1 MSEPLLRVAV
11 PAPFPEPLDYLPP
24 LNADPPPV
32 GARVRVPLARARTV
46 GVVVE
51 YADQAS
57 VAATRLRRVQEVLDT
72 EPLVPAELLA
82 LVRFTAAY
90 YHYPPGETLAGVLP
104 VPLRQGKP
112 ARAKKPK
119 RYRLRGDEPPPMR
132 GSQQQRL
139 MQLLAEAGPSG
150 LAYGEFDA
158 GDRKRLRQFL
168 EQALIEPVPEA
179 HPAAVRAD
187 SATALNAAQQ
197 TAADEIIAAR
207 GGFTAF
213 LLEGV
218 TGSGKTEVYLA
229 AIRDVLERGLQ
240 ALVLVPEIALTPQL
254 IARFEA
260 ALGIE
265 IAAYHS
271 GLAEGDRL
279 ATWLTARSG
288 KARVIVGTRSAVF
301 LPLADPGLIV
311 VDEEHDG
318 SFKQQ
323 DGLRYHGRDLAVYRA
338 RELGVPVVLGSATP
352 ALESLANASGGRYR
366 HLSLPER
373 AGMARAPAVTLVDVR
388 GQRMDAGLSNRLVAT
403 AREHLDTGGQVL
415 FFLNRR
421 GFAPVVLCHACG
433 DPIECKRC
441 SARMT
446 YHRGRNR
453 LLCHHCGAQRPV
465 PPTCPACGEP
475 EQLLGLGK
483 GTERLEAVLADHF
496 PDVKM
501 VRVDRDTTRRR
512 GQLDALMAA
521 AASGSARILVGTQ
534 MLAKGHDF
542 KALTLVAIVDADQ
555 GLYGIDYR
563 APERMAQL
571 IVQVSGRAGR
581 ADRAG
586 QVMIQTRQPEHPL
599 FRDLLRGGYGRFAA
613 RALAE
618 RQRDGLPPFG
628 AQALMTA
635 QAGREQPVREFLQA
649 AANVLRGARGVRC
662 LGPAPAPMLRRAGR
676 FRYQLLLEAGD
687 RGALHRAIADYYPRV
702 LALPAARRVRVA
714 LDVDPIDL
722 S

>member
-1 MSEPLLRVAV
+1 MAV
-11 PAPFPEPLDYLPP
+11 PAPFAEPLDYLPP

-32 GARVRVPLARARTV
+32 GARVRVPLARTRTV

-51 YADQAS
+51 YAEQAS
-57 VAATRLRRVQEVLDT
+57 VEARRLRRVQEVLDY

-82 LVRFTAAY
+82 LIRFAATY
-90 YHYPPGETLAGVLP
+90 YRYPPGETLAGVLP

-112 ARAKKPK
+112 ARAAKPK
-119 RYRLRGDEPPPMR
+119 RYRLRSGEVPVMR
-132 GSQQQRL
+132 GEQQQRL
-139 MQLLAEAGPSG
+139 VALLAEAGAAG
-150 LAYGEFDA
+150 LAYEEFEA

-168 EQALIEPVPEA
+168 ERAVIEPVPAAAPAPVRPEA
-179 HPAAVRAD
+179 PLP
-187 SATALNAAQQ
+187 LNPAQQ
-197 TAADEIIAAR
+197 AAADEIIAACD
-207 GGFTAF
+207 TYAAF

-229 AIRDVLERGLQ
+229 AIRDALTRGLQ

-260 ALGIE
+260 SLGIGV
-265 IAAYHS
+265 AAYHS
-271 GLAEGDRL
+271 GLSDNERL
-279 ATWLTARSG
+279 GTWLAARSG
-288 KARVIVGTRSAVF
+288 AARVIVGTRSAVF
-301 LPLADPGLIV
+301 LPLARPGVIV
-311 VDEEHDG
+311 VDEEHDA

-323 DGLRYHGRDLAVYRA
+323 EGLRYHGRDLAVYRA

-352 ALESLANASGGRYR
+352 ALESLANVNAGRYR
-366 HLSLPER
+366 KLVLPER
-373 AGMARAPAVTLVDVR
+373 AGMARAPSITLIDVR
-388 GQRMDAGLSNRLVAT
+388 GQRFDAGLSNRLLA
-403 AREHLDTGGQVL
+403 AAKEHLDAGGQVL

-421 GFAPVVLCHACG
+421 GFAPVVLCNACG

-446 YHRGRNR
+446 YHRGRDR

-465 PPTCPACGEP
+465 PPKCPSCGEP

-483 GTERLEAVLADHF
+483 GTERLEAALAAHF

-512 GQLDALMAA
+512 GSLDELMSA
-521 AASGSARILVGTQ
+521 AASGEARILVGTQ

-555 GLYGIDYR
+555 GLYGIDFR

-586 QVMIQTRQPEHPL
+586 QVVIQTRHPEHPL
-599 FRDLLRGGYGRFAA
+599 FHDLLRGGYERFAA

-618 RQRDGLPPFG
+618 RQAEALPPFG
-628 AQALMTA
+628 AQALVTA
-635 QAGREQPVREFLQA
+635 QAGREEAVREFMQK
-649 AANVLRGARGVRC
+649 AANVLRSAPNVRC

-676 FRYQLLLEAGD
+676 FRYQLLLEAAE
-687 RGALHRAIADYYPRV
+687 RGALHRALATYYPRV
-702 LALPAARRVRVA
+702 LALPEARRARVA

>member
-1 MSEPLLRVAV
+1 MSEPLIRVAV

-32 GARVRVPLARARTV
+32 GSRVRVPLASARIV
-46 GVVVE
+46 GVVTAYAERSSVE
-51 YADQAS
+51 AR
-57 VAATRLRRVQEVLDT
+57 RLRRVQEVLDA
-72 EPLVPAELLA
+72 EPLVPAELLD

-112 ARAKKPK
+112 ARAATPR
-119 RYRLRGDEPPPMR
+119 RYRLRGGEAPPVR
-132 GSQQQRL
+132 GPKQQQL
-139 MQLLAEAGPSG
+139 MRLLAEAGQAG
-150 LAYGEFDA
+150 MDYAEFDA
-158 GDRKRLRQFL
+158 GDRTRLRGFL
-168 EQALIEPVPEA
+168 ERGLIEPVPYA
-179 HPAAVRAD
+179 SAAVRE
-187 SATALNAAQQ
+187 SPGLPLNPAQQ
-197 TAADEIIAAR
+197 AAAGEIVAAR
-207 GGFTAF
+207 GGYAPL

-229 AIRDVLERGLQ
+229 AIHDALEHGLQ

-260 ALGIE
+260 AIGIE
-265 IAAYHS
+265 VAAYHS

-279 ATWLTARSG
+279 AAWLAARSG
-288 KARVIVGTRSAVF
+288 RARVIVGTRSAVF
-301 LPLADPGLIV
+301 LPLARPGLIV

-338 RELGVPVVLGSATP
+338 RELGIPVVLGSATP
-352 ALESLANASGGRYR
+352 ALESLANVEAGRYR
-366 HLSLPER
+366 RLALPER

-388 GQRMDAGLSNRLVAT
+388 GQRLDAGLSNRLLAT

-433 DPIECKRC
+433 EPIECKRC

-465 PPTCPACGEP
+465 PPVCPACGAR

-483 GTERLEAVLADHF
+483 GTERLEAVLAGHF
-496 PDVKM
+496 PGVEI

-512 GQLDALMAA
+512 GRLETMMAD
-521 AASGSARILVGTQ
+521 AASGRARILVGTQ

-555 GLYGIDYR
+555 GLYGVDFR
-563 APERMAQL
+563 SPEHMAQL

-618 RQRDGLPPFG
+618 RRRDGLPPFG
-628 AQALMTA
+628 FQALLTA
-635 QAGREQPVREFLQA
+635 QAGREPPVREFLQA
-649 AANVLRGARGVRC
+649 AANVLRGAPGLRC

-676 FRYQLLLEAGD
+676 FRYQLLLEAGE
-687 RGALHRAIADYYPRV
+687 RAALHRALATYYPRV
-702 LALPAARRVRVA
+702 QALPAARRVRLA

>member
-1 MSEPLLRVAV
+1 MAV
-11 PAPFPEPLDYLPP
+11 PAPFAEPLDYLPP
-24 LNADPPPV
+24 LNAAPPPI
-32 GARVRVPLARARTV
+32 GARVRVPLARTRTV

-51 YADQAS
+51 YAEQAS
-57 VAATRLRRVQEVLDT
+57 VEARRLRRVQEVLDE

-82 LVRFTAAY
+82 LIKFTGTY
-90 YHYPPGETLAGVLP
+90 YHYPPGETLASVLP

-112 ARAKKPK
+112 ARAATPK
-119 RYRLRGDEPPPMR
+119 RYRLRGGEAPVMR
-132 GSQQQRL
+132 GSRQQEL
-139 MQLLAEAGPSG
+139 VAVLAEAGATG
-150 LAYGEFDA
+150 VAYDDFDT

-168 EQALIEPVPEA
+168 ERAVIEPVPA
-179 HPAAVRAD
+179 AAPTPVRPDAPLPLNPAQR
-187 SATALNAAQQ
+187 

-207 GGFTAF
+207 DTYATF

-229 AIRDVLERGLQ
+229 AIRDVLKRGLQ
-240 ALVLVPEIALTPQL
+240 VLVLVPEIALTPQL

-260 ALGIE
+260 SLGIG

-271 GLAEGDRL
+271 GLSEGDRL
-279 ATWLTARSG
+279 RTWLAARSG
-288 KARVIVGTRSAVF
+288 AARVIVGTRSAVF
-301 LPLADPGLIV
+301 LPLARPGLVV
-311 VDEEHDG
+311 VDEEHDA

-323 DGLRYHGRDLAVYRA
+323 EGLRYHGRDLAVYRA
-338 RELGVPVVLGSATP
+338 RELGIPVVLGSATP

-366 HLSLPER
+366 KLVLPER
-373 AGMARAPAVTLVDVR
+373 AGMARAPTITLIDVR
-388 GQRMDAGLSNRLVAT
+388 GQRFDAGLSNRLLAT
-403 AREHLDTGGQVL
+403 AKEHLDAGGQVL

-446 YHRGRNR
+446 YHRGRDR

-465 PPTCPACGEP
+465 PPRCPSCGEP

-483 GTERLEAVLADHF
+483 GTERLEAVLASHF
-496 PDVKM
+496 PDVNL

-512 GQLDALMAA
+512 GSLDAMMAA
-521 AASGSARILVGTQ
+521 AASGEARILVGTQ

-542 KALTLVAIVDADQ
+542 RALTLVAIVDADQ
-555 GLYGIDYR
+555 GLYGIDFR

-586 QVMIQTRQPEHPL
+586 QVVIQTRQPEHPL
-599 FRDLLRGGYGRFAA
+599 FHDLLRGGYERFAA
-613 RALAE
+613 HALAE
-618 RQRDGLPPFG
+618 RQADALPPFG
-628 AQALMTA
+628 AQALITA
-635 QAGREQPVREFLQA
+635 QAGREESVREFLQK
-649 AANVLRGARGVRC
+649 AANVLRSVDNVRC

-676 FRYQLLLEAGD
+676 FRYQLLLEAGE
-687 RGALHRAIADYYPRV
+687 RSTLHRALAVYYPRV
-702 LALPAARRVRVA
+702 LALPEARRVRVA

>member
-11 PAPFPEPLDYLPP
+11 PAPFAEPLDYLPP
-24 LNADPPPV
+24 LNADPPPI

-51 YADQAS
+51 YAEQAS
-57 VAATRLRRVQEVLDT
+57 VEARRLRRVQEVLDA
-72 EPLVPAELLA
+72 EPLVPAELLE
-82 LVRFTAAY
+82 LIRFTATY
-90 YHYPPGETLAGVLP
+90 YHYPPGETLASVLP

-112 ARAKKPK
+112 AQAATPK
-119 RYRLRGDEPPPMR
+119 RYRLRGEEAPVMR
-132 GSQQQRL
+132 GEQQQKL
-139 MQLLAEAGPSG
+139 MTVLAEAGVAG
-150 LAYGEFDA
+150 VAYDDFDA

-168 EQALIEPVPEA
+168 ERALIEPVPAAAPTPVRLEA
-179 HPAAVRAD
+179 PLP
-187 SATALNAAQQ
+187 LNPAQQ
-197 TAADEIIAAR
+197 AAAEEIIAAH
-207 GGFTAF
+207 GTYAAF

-229 AIRDVLERGLQ
+229 AIRDVLKRGQQ

-254 IARFEA
+254 IARFEDS
-260 ALGIE
+260 LGIG

-271 GLAEGDRL
+271 GLSDGDRL
-279 ATWLTARSG
+279 RTWLTARSG
-288 KARVIVGTRSAVF
+288 EARVIVGTRSAVF
-301 LPLADPGLIV
+301 LPLARPGLIV
-311 VDEEHDG
+311 VDEEHDA

-323 DGLRYHGRDLAVYRA
+323 EGLRYHGRDLAVYRA
-338 RELGVPVVLGSATP
+338 RELGIPVVLGSATP
-352 ALESLANASGGRYR
+352 ALESLANVNGGRYR
-366 HLSLPER
+366 KLVLPER
-373 AGMARAPAVTLVDVR
+373 AGMARAPAITLIDVR
-388 GQRMDAGLSNRLVAT
+388 GQRFDAGLSNRLLAT
-403 AREHLDTGGQVL
+403 AKEHLDAGGQVL

-446 YHRGRNR
+446 YHRGRDR
-453 LLCHHCGAQRPV
+453 LLCHHCGAQRLV
-465 PPTCPACGEP
+465 PPKCPSCGEP

-483 GTERLEAVLADHF
+483 GTERLEAALAAHF

-512 GQLDALMAA
+512 GSLGEMMAA
-521 AASGSARILVGTQ
+521 AASGEARILVGTQ

-555 GLYGIDYR
+555 GLYGIDFR

-586 QVMIQTRQPEHPL
+586 QVVIQTRQPEHPL
-599 FRDLLRGGYGRFAA
+599 FHDLLRGGYERFAV

-618 RQRDGLPPFG
+618 RQAEAMPPFG
-628 AQALMTA
+628 AQALITA
-635 QAGREQPVREFLQA
+635 QAGREEAVRDFLQK
-649 AANVLRGARGVRC
+649 AANVLRTASNVRC

-676 FRYQLLLEAGD
+676 FRYQLLLEAGE
-687 RGALHRAIADYYPRV
+687 RGALHRALTGYYPRV
-702 LALPAARRVRVA
+702 LALPEARRVRVA

-722 S
+722 N

>member
-1 MSEPLLRVAV
+1 MAV
-11 PAPFPEPLDYLPP
+11 PAPFAEPLDYLPP

-46 GVVVE
+46 GVVVA
-51 YADQAS
+51 YAEQAS
-57 VAATRLRRVQEVLDT
+57 VEARRLRRVQEVLDA
-72 EPLVPAELLA
+72 EPLVPAELLE
-82 LVRFTAAY
+82 LIRFTATY
-90 YHYPPGETLAGVLP
+90 YRYPPGETLASVLP

-112 ARAKKPK
+112 ARAATPK
-119 RYRLRGDEPPPMR
+119 RYRLRGEEAQVMR
-132 GSQQQRL
+132 GAQQQKL
-139 MQLLAEAGPSG
+139 MAVLAESGAAGV
-150 LAYGEFDA
+150 AYDDLDA

-168 EQALIEPVPEA
+168 ERALIEPVP
-179 HPAAVRAD
+179 AAAPPSVRPD
-187 SATALNAAQQ
+187 ALLPLNPAQQ
-197 TAADEIIAAR
+197 AAADEIIAAH
-207 GGFTAF
+207 GTYAAF

-229 AIRDVLERGLQ
+229 AIRDVLKRGGQ
-240 ALVLVPEIALTPQL
+240 VLVLVPEIALTPQL

-260 ALGIE
+260 SLGIVV
-265 IAAYHS
+265 AAYHS
-271 GLAEGDRL
+271 GLSDGDRL
-279 ATWLTARSG
+279 ATWLAARSG
-288 KARVIVGTRSAVF
+288 DARVIVGTRSAVF
-301 LPLADPGLIV
+301 LPLAQPGLIV
-311 VDEEHDG
+311 VDEEHDA

-323 DGLRYHGRDLAVYRA
+323 EGLRYHGRDLAVYRA
-338 RELGVPVVLGSATP
+338 RELGIPVVLGSATP
-352 ALESLANASGGRYR
+352 ALESLANVNGGRYR
-366 HLSLPER
+366 KLVLPER
-373 AGMARAPAVTLVDVR
+373 AGMARAPAITLIDVR
-388 GQRMDAGLSNRLVAT
+388 GQRFDAGLSNRLLAT
-403 AREHLDTGGQVL
+403 AKEHLDAGGQVL

-446 YHRGRNR
+446 YHRGRDK

-465 PPTCPACGEP
+465 PPRCPSCGEP

-483 GTERLEAVLADHF
+483 GTERLEAVLAAHF

-512 GQLDALMAA
+512 GSLDEMMAA
-521 AASGSARILVGTQ
+521 AASGEARILVGTQ

-555 GLYGIDYR
+555 GLYGIDFR

-586 QVMIQTRQPEHPL
+586 QVVIQTRQPEHPL
-599 FRDLLRGGYGRFAA
+599 FHDLLRGGYERFAA

-618 RQRDGLPPFG
+618 RQSEAMPPFG
-628 AQALMTA
+628 AQALITA
-635 QAGREQPVREFLQA
+635 QAGREDAVRDFLEKA
-649 AANVLRGARGVRC
+649 AKVLRSAPNVRC

-676 FRYQLLLEAGD
+676 FRYQLLLEAAE
-687 RGALHRAIADYYPRV
+687 RGTLHRALAGYYPRV
-702 LALPAARRVRVA
+702 LALPEARRVRVA

>member
-11 PAPFPEPLDYLPP
+11 PAPFAEPLDYLPP

-51 YADQAS
+51 YAEQAS
-57 VAATRLRRVQEVLDT
+57 VAAGRLRRVQEVLDA
-72 EPLVPAELLA
+72 EPLVPAELLE
-82 LVRFTAAY
+82 LIRFAATY
-90 YHYPPGETLAGVLP
+90 YHYPPGETLASVLP

-112 ARAKKPK
+112 ARAATPK
-119 RYRLRGDEPPPMR
+119 RYRLRGGEAPVMR
-132 GSQQQRL
+132 GTQQQKL
-139 MQLLAEAGPSG
+139 MAVLAEAGAAG
-150 LAYGEFDA
+150 VAYDDFDA

-168 EQALIEPVPEA
+168 ERALIEPVPEA
-179 HPAAVRAD
+179 APTPVRPEAPLP
-187 SATALNAAQQ
+187 LNPAQQ
-197 TAADEIIAAR
+197 AAADEIMGAR
-207 GGFTAF
+207 GTFAAF

-229 AIRDVLERGLQ
+229 AIRDALKRGLQ

-260 ALGIE
+260 SLGIA

-271 GLAEGDRL
+271 GLSDGERL
-279 ATWLTARSG
+279 GTWLAARSG
-288 KARVIVGTRSAVF
+288 AARVIVGTRSAVF
-301 LPLADPGLIV
+301 LPLARPGVIV
-311 VDEEHDG
+311 VDEEHDA

-323 DGLRYHGRDLAVYRA
+323 EGLRYHGRDLAVYRA

-352 ALESLANASGGRYR
+352 ALESLANVNAGRYR
-366 HLSLPER
+366 KLALPER
-373 AGMARAPAVTLVDVR
+373 AGMARAPAITLIDVR
-388 GQRMDAGLSNRLVAT
+388 GQRFDAGLSNRLLAT
-403 AREHLDTGGQVL
+403 AREHLDAGGQVL

-446 YHRGRNR
+446 YHRGRDR

-465 PPTCPACGEP
+465 PPKCPSCGEP

-483 GTERLEAVLADHF
+483 GTERLEAVLGAHF

-512 GQLDALMAA
+512 GSLDALMSV
-521 AASGSARILVGTQ
+521 AASGEARILVGTQ

-555 GLYGIDYR
+555 GLYGIDFR

-586 QVMIQTRQPEHPL
+586 QVVIQTRQPEHPL
-599 FRDLLRGGYGRFAA
+599 FHDLLRGGYERFAA

-618 RQRDGLPPFG
+618 RQTEALPPFG
-628 AQALMTA
+628 AQALVTA
-635 QAGREQPVREFLQA
+635 QAGREEAVREFLQK
-649 AANVLRGARGVRC
+649 AANVLRSAPNIRC

-676 FRYQLLLEAGD
+676 FRYQLLLEAGE
-687 RGALHRAIADYYPRV
+687 RSALHRALAAYYPRV
-702 LALPAARRVRVA
+702 LSLPEARRVRVA

-722 S
+722 N

>member
-1 MSEPLLRVAV
+1 V
-11 PAPFPEPLDYLPP
+11 PAPFAEPLDYLPP

-32 GARVRVPLARARTV
+32 GARVRVPLARARAV
-46 GVVVE
+46 GVVVG
-51 YADQAS
+51 YAERAA
-57 VAATRLRRVQEVLDT
+57 VAAGRLRRVQEVLDD

-82 LVRFTAAY
+82 LIRFAATY

-104 VPLRQGKP
+104 VPLRQGK
-112 ARAKKPK
+112 AAQAATPK
-119 RYRLRGDEPPPMR
+119 RYRLRSGELPVMR
-132 GSQQQRL
+132 GAQQQRL
-139 MQLLAEAGPSG
+139 MALLAEAGAAG
-150 LAYGEFDA
+150 VAYDGFDA

-168 EQALIEPVPEA
+168 ERAQIEPVPAAAPAPLRPEA
-179 HPAAVRAD
+179 PLP
-187 SATALNAAQQ
+187 LNPAQQ
-197 TAADEIIAAR
+197 AAAAEIMAAR
-207 GGFTAF
+207 GTFAAF

-229 AIRDVLERGLQ
+229 AIRDALKRGLQ

-260 ALGIE
+260 SLGIGV
-265 IAAYHS
+265 AAYHS
-271 GLAEGDRL
+271 GLSDGERL
-279 ATWLTARSG
+279 GTWLAARSG
-288 KARVIVGTRSAVF
+288 EARVIVGTRSAVF
-301 LPLADPGLIV
+301 LPLARPGVIV
-311 VDEEHDG
+311 VDEEHDA

-323 DGLRYHGRDLAVYRA
+323 EGLRYHGRDLAVYRA
-338 RELGVPVVLGSATP
+338 RELGIPVVLGSATP
-352 ALESLANASGGRYR
+352 ALESLANVNGGRYR
-366 HLSLPER
+366 KLVLPER
-373 AGMARAPAVTLVDVR
+373 AGMAKAPAITLIDVR
-388 GQRMDAGLSNRLVAT
+388 GQRFDAGLSNRLLAT
-403 AREHLDTGGQVL
+403 AKEHLDAGGQVL

-446 YHRGRNR
+446 YHRGRDR

-465 PPTCPACGEP
+465 PPKCPSCGEP

-483 GTERLEAVLADHF
+483 GTERLEAVLAGHF
-496 PDVKM
+496 PGVKM

-512 GQLDALMAA
+512 GSLDELMSA
-521 AASGSARILVGTQ
+521 AASGEARILVGTQ

-555 GLYGIDYR
+555 GLYGIDFR
-563 APERMAQL
+563 ARERMAQL

-586 QVMIQTRQPEHPL
+586 QVVIQTRQPEHPL
-599 FRDLLRGGYGRFAA
+599 FHDLLRGGYERFAA

-618 RQRDGLPPFG
+618 RQSEALPPFG
-628 AQALMTA
+628 AQALVTA
-635 QAGREQPVREFLQA
+635 QAGREEAVREFLQK
-649 AANVLRGARGVRC
+649 AANVLRSAPNVRC

-676 FRYQLLLEAGD
+676 FRYQLLLEAGE
-687 RGALHRAIADYYPRV
+687 RGALHRALAVYYPRV
-702 LALPAARRVRVA
+702 LALPEARRARVA